1 MISDFVMN
9 NLSDDVQKQIKAE
22 QDKNTEFYSL
32 TIGSSAN
39 QNTIECFDHNW
50 LYDMSDPKASRHLV
64 EQLDKLKRR

>member
-22 QDKNTEFYSL
+22 QNKNTEFYSL
-32 TIGSSAN
+32 TIGDSVN

-50 LYDMSDPKASRHLV
+50 LYDMSDSKANRHLV

>member
-50 LYDMSDPKASRHLV
+50 LYDMSDPKANRHLV